1 MPRGD
6 EELLRVQ
13 DIFYMV
19 YSLCGFTI
27 LNHRDDF
34 RVVFTISMLRKLCH
48 RYLHF
53 NLTYI
58 TDLETL
64 VDILKGEIEGF
75 VVENLHCGYLKAE
88 VNSTFSEPYLY

>member
-1 MPRGD
+1 M
-6 EELLRVQ
+6 
-13 DIFYMV
+13 
-19 YSLCGFTI
+19 T
-27 LNHRDDF
+27 

-53 NLTYI
+53 NLIYI

-64 VDILKGEIEGF
+64 VDILKGEIEEF

-88 VNSTFSEPYLY
+88 VNSTFFRTLPILKIWKLI